1 MLSVLCVNT
10 DLLSEGAHN
19 IEKGEY
25 HMGSFE
31 PLGVFEG
38 FDVPVKWSSAHN
50 IPGERKDS
58 GLSALRVK
66 QLQLYFKHLCVTILH
81 RVPREKLQKSP
92 KKKTS

>member
-1 MLSVLCVNT
+1 MPNRRLLKELLAIAILAQAMLSVLCVNT

-38 FDVPVKWSSAHN
+38 FDVPVK
-50 IPGERKDS
+50 
-58 GLSALRVK
+58 
-66 QLQLYFKHLCVTILH
+66 
-81 RVPREKLQKSP
+81 
-92 KKKTS
+92 